1 VSASQAFERR
11 QLAWRGWRRRQGAAK
26 RRQRQ
31 WRRREVWRLGL
42 SAWTGGLGWRLGTV
56 GEGCGGWRRRAA
68 AGDCGWWRGV
78 TLTVS

>member
-1 VSASQAFERR
+1 M
-11 QLAWRGWRRRQGAAK
+11 AAVM
-26 RRQRQ
+26 
-31 WRRREVWRLGL
+31 RRREVWRLGL
-42 SAWTGGLGWRLGTV
+42 AAWTGGLGWRLGTV